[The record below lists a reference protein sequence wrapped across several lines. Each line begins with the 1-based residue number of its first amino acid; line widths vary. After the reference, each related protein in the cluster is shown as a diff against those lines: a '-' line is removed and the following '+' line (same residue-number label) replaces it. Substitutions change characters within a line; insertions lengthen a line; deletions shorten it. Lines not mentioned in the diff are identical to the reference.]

1 MESGAKLTGY
11 EFNIPKV
18 SSGVAHFYRVGCLA
32 VKLDYKF
39 SGEAEF
45 KKLSTGEWR
54 FRK

>member
-1 MESGAKLTGY
+1 MDSGAKLTGY
-11 EFNIPKV
+11 EFNIPNV
-18 SSGVAHFYRVGCLA
+18 SRGIAHFYRVGCLA